1 MAKKVIA
8 DEIAQMI
15 AGGNVV
21 KAVDNKFVSAD
32 GQPLAIRNMESTQDP
47 LEVGDVISVP
57 ADFQVLTEQ
66 LNGRPVSF
74 IMAEVKAADGSER
87 NMRFFPNSLAKIA
100 YPLDENRRRMA
111 KVKTGGAV
119 AQWVQGLLNEGK
131 DVNYLVSELAGKKKI
146 KVTAKT
152 PYTVYR
158 FGTNNTETQGTSI
171 YSYDWA

>member
-1 MAKKVIA
+1 MAKKLIA

-21 KAVDNKFVSAD
+21 KAVDNKFVAAD
-32 GQPLAIRNMESTQDP
+32 GQPLKIRDMESTQDP
-47 LEVGDVISVP
+47 LEVGDVITIP

-66 LNGRPVSF
+66 LNGNPVSF
-74 IMAEVKAADGSER
+74 LVAEVKSADGSER
-87 NMRFFPNSLAKIA
+87 NTRFFPNNLAKNF

-119 AQWVQGLLNEGK
+119 AQWVQDLKKEGK

-158 FGTNNTETQGTSI
+158 FGTNNTETQDTSL